1 MSPSSPSPLVGASG
15 LVLGIGSVAA
25 GTALVRGAGSAF
37 GATWAS
43 LFVVVGVVLLLSL
56 VTFLP
61 GSSRPAPPPREVVRD
76 GEPARFHP
84 YPVGRAEV
92 VGTLVLLLLGGW
104 CVAVG
109 VVGALEETWLWAVL
123 AAVPALYLLGLP
135 VLAALGR
142 FRAGGWWL
150 TPTRLVVE
158 HRGLLSELPLEQVG
172 TVTPRSRSVHV
183 SSAGPAAVQHRSL
196 TPWPWRAR
204 PRSEDLVVPLP
215 ASAGP
220 TGSTELAAELRA
232 AAGSSPHPR

>member
-1 MSPSSPSPLVGASG
+1 MAQPTSPSSPSPLVGASG

-61 GSSRPAPPPREVVRD
+61 GWSRPAPPPREVVRD

-109 VVGALEETWLWAVL
+109 VVGVGRMGRHHARLWTQVAGCDLVGVVDSSAERRQQVIDQYGGAGHAEGEISEEHT
-123 AAVPALYLLGLP
+123 
-135 VLAALGR
+135 
-142 FRAGGWWL
+142 
-150 TPTRLVVE
+150 
-158 HRGLLSELPLEQVG
+158 SELQ
-172 TVTPRSRSVHV
+172 SH
-183 SSAGPAAVQHRSL
+183 
-196 TPWPWRAR
+196 
-204 PRSEDLVVPLP
+204 
-215 ASAGP
+215 
-220 TGSTELAAELRA
+220 
-232 AAGSSPHPR
+232 